1 MNASLCNAVILLVI
15 NVCGRIRS
23 LTGEMM
29 EGEGSV
35 YFIKENADLA
45 NVVVNSYNTL
55 RIHFS
60 CADVKRYASRRCIN
74 TRRVTG

>member
-1 MNASLCNAVILLVI
+1 MNASLCSAVILLVI

-23 LTGEMM
+23 LTAEMM

-45 NVVVNSYNTL
+45 NAVVNSYNKL
-55 RIHFS
+55 QIHFS
-60 CADVKRYASRRCIN
+60 CADVKR
-74 TRRVTG
+74 